1 MAEEKRIGEL
11 TVNNGGGLLDSDGM
25 IDAIKTRLNRAISSA
40 MDRQYL
46 CFCEDINNIVQML
59 MALRDGIRKERQGLK
74 EQIKDLEQRNIE
86 LAEQLTG
93 LPGIREETEP

>member
-1 MAEEKRIGEL
+1 MAEERNIGDL
-11 TVNNGGGLLDSDGM
+11 AVNNGGGLMDSDGM
-25 IDAIKTRLNRAISSA
+25 IDAIKARLNRSIDSM

-59 MALRDGIRKERQGLK
+59 MALRDGIQNDRKHLK